1 MWSLVATGTGRAKAT
16 ATLTA
21 SPTAFG
27 ATAGQN
33 GFSASIRYAAG
44 VTPTALG
51 FTGNLPE
58 GWAQVSTGGAQ
69 APQIRPPRG
78 ATGAL
83 EYAYTTSP
91 ATPATFT
98 VTVSYPAGLSGN
110 RTISSSAVDRD
121 TTLVGAL
128 ILALPD
134 LTLTGPAA
142 VTPAAPTIT
151 TPPPGSS
158 AQTYGIVGP
167 AGQAFVL
174 TQSGATFDAGTGS
187 VDATGRIV
195 VTTAAQQTLAATVSA
210 ELARITAAMTDAK
223 RPTTPFAGFGAH
235 APELG
240 EQRLVTISTRT
251 TAEAGDEVAIVG
263 FTLTGIES
271 KPVLIRAVGPR
282 LGSFGVAT
290 ALTAPRLVLNR
301 DAAVVGRNTGWT
313 TSGTTVTIVAAAAR
327 SEAFP
332 LGVTSADSVPLLT
345 LAPGAYT
352 AVVVSAAD
360 DQTGVGLGE
369 VYDLSGASVDQRLTN
384 IFTRAVAGA
393 GMPH

>member
-1 MWSLVATGTGRAKAT
+1 MWSLVATGTGRAQAT

-44 VTPTALG
+44 VTHTALGFTPTAAG

-121 TTLVGAL
+121 MTLVGAL
-128 ILALPD
+128 ILASPD
-134 LTLTGPAA
+134 LTLTGPPA
-142 VTPAAPTIT
+142 VTPVAPTIT

-174 TQSGATFDAGTGS
+174 TQSGPTFDAGTGS

-223 RPTTPFAGFGAH
+223 RPPPPFAGFGAH

-290 ALTAPRLVLNR
+290 APRLVLNR
-301 DAAVVGRNTGWT
+301 DAAVVGSNTGWT
-313 TSGTTVTIVAAAAR
+313 TSGTTATIVAAAAR
-327 SEAFP
+327 SGAFA

-345 LAPGAYT
+345 LAPGADT

-360 DQTGVGLGE
+360 DQTGVAGSSRCTTSPGRR
-369 VYDLSGASVDQRLTN
+369 S
-384 IFTRAVAGA
+384 TRG
-393 GMPH
+393 